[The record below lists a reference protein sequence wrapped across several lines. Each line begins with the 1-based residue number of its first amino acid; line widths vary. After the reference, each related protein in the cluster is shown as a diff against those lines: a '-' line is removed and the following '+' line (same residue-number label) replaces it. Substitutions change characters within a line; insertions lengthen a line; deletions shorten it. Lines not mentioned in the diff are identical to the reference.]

1 MEIILD
7 IIIMIGQFI
16 LGISA
21 FILFP
26 VYIAN
31 SMGSEKKKS
40 QDWGILLAI
49 VFFIGMVVIWGEG
62 MREDEIPTNQSASTS
77 ITK

>member
-1 MEIILD
+1 MEIIIEGLTL
-7 IIIMIGQFI
+7 IGQYI

-26 VYIAN
+26 VYIVN
-31 SMGSEKKKS
+31 SMGSKNKKQ

-62 MREDEIPTNQSASTS
+62 MREDEIPKNSPISSS
-77 ITK
+77 ISK